1 MHDNPLQITSHDIP
15 TFNCIVHVSST
26 PDGVKARVANLNGIE
41 FVAPDERTAL
51 SKIVPAFKASVQ
63 RFLNDELEI
72 PWQEPPH
79 PANEDE
85 QTRFIPVH
93 L

>member
-1 MHDNPLQITSHDIP
+1 MHDNSLQITSQDIP

-26 PDGVKARVANLNGIE
+26 PEGVRARVANLNGIE
-41 FVAPDERTAL
+41 FVARDERTAL
-51 SKIVPAFKASVQ
+51 SKIVPTFKATLEQLLSD
-63 RFLNDELEI
+63 NAEI

-79 PANEDE
+79 PANDDE
-85 QTRFIPVH
+85 QTRYIPVH